1 MKILYVARVVC
12 INLWFLSNFRNSD
25 ELDANALIEKLGDLQ
40 SFESTIL
47 PDILKEDDDDDL
59 EEGGGLTLP
68 ATPLD
73 SPSDSEVCLCE
84 IYDRKRE

>member
-1 MKILYVARVVC
+1 M
-12 INLWFLSNFRNSD
+12 FLRNNSD
-25 ELDANALIEKLGDLQ
+25 ELDANILIEKLGDLKT
-40 SFESTIL
+40 FEFENL

-73 SPSDSEVCLCE
+73 SPSDSEVRISL
-84 IYDRKRE
+84 KF